1 MGYGVP
7 AQVLTRYITGVE
19 TRGGRPRLVRGGLSL
34 GKTRSSDSDHSLREV
49 IPVGHGMCTG
59 KGGPVC
65 GGKGGR
71 AYDISLSREGLGV

>member
-49 IPVGHGMCTG
+49 IPVASDMVCVQVRGGLCVEVRGAVRMTSPCHGR
-59 KGGPVC
+59 V
-65 GGKGGR
+65 
-71 AYDISLSREGLGV
+71 

>member
-19 TRGGRPRLVRGGLSL
+19 TRGGRPRLVRGGFSL

-59 KGGPVC
+59 KGGLCAEVRGAVRMKSPC
-65 GGKGGR
+65 HGR
-71 AYDISLSREGLGV
+71 V